1 MRPQLKPRL
10 GTKVPFPPDSQDF
23 PGIFR
28 NSRKNEFPR
37 VLLVLGKDA
46 ALQEYSKRTM
56 EVLVSAEYFP
66 HTFELWRFPY
76 SFCMHAFLASVAHRG
91 REVASLTR
99 TCRFKLKRNKW
110 KK

>member
-37 VLLVLGKDA
+37 VILVPGKEGRSAAGVFETHYGGACLGRVFPSHTGVVA
-46 ALQEYSKRTM
+46 ISILILYACVPCKRG
-56 EVLVSAEYFP
+56 
-66 HTFELWRFPY
+66 
-76 SFCMHAFLASVAHRG
+76 ASG
-91 REVASLTR
+91 
-99 TCRFKLKRNKW
+99 
-110 KK
+110 